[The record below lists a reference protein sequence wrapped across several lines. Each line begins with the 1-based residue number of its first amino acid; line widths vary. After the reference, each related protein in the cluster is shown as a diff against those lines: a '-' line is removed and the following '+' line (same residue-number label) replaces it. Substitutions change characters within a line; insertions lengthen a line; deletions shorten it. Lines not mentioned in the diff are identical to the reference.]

1 MKELAR
7 FSRYALDV
15 WQGTSTFFLS
25 CFITKIFEP
34 KFEIVTETRKLMV
47 KHLMEKTAKAYR
59 NSDSASH
66 RPKRC
71 PFRNHDPCIAS
82 WKGIQDWILNRPHCR
97 WDSRYWN
104 PDFCNSWIPDSN
116 CWRNPDSLSCF
127 PESGFHKQKFPWFR
141 NQRATCPLYAAINVV
156 KFMVQWR
163 YL

>member
-1 MKELAR
+1 MCGKEHPH
-7 FSRYALDV
+7 
-15 WQGTSTFFLS
+15 FFLS

-34 KFEIVTETRKLMV
+34 KFEIVTETPKLMV
-47 KHLMEKTAKAYR
+47 KHLMEKTAKAYG

-141 NQRATCPLYAAINVV
+141 NQRATCTLYAAINVL